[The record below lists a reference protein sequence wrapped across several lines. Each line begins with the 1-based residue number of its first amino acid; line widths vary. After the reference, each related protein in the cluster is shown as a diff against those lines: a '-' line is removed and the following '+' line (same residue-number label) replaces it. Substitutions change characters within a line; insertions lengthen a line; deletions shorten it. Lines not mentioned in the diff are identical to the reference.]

1 MLAWDLATNL
11 ISISFWVI
19 HSRVGRK
26 RCLNTALETNLDGE
40 ETLVGMAVRDSYQY
54 FNVLL
59 LITVRHVIRDERKY
73 YEDLLQYS
81 RDHLMVNKL
90 INSKWETLMPSLKVL
105 TLTLVIPISFV

>member
-1 MLAWDLATNL
+1 M
-11 ISISFWVI
+11 S
-19 HSRVGRK
+19 
-26 RCLNTALETNLDGE
+26 LNKDVELHIRQNFSWAKLPASVKQLLGNSLKSWEK
-40 ETLVGMAVRDSYQY
+40 AVSEYSVRNQLRWRG
-54 FNVLL
+54 N
-59 LITVRHVIRDERKY
+59 IVRHVIRDERKY